1 MKKYLSFLLALFIIF
16 SLSACESETPKETVS
31 KNEVVEV
38 VETPTPTST
47 PTQTHTPT
55 PTPISLKDLKVH
67 FLDVGQ
73 ADSIF
78 VELPNNESMLIDA
91 GKNGS
96 GSTVVSYIK
105 GLGFTTIDY
114 LIGTHPHEDHIGGL
128 DDVINS
134 LKINNIY
141 MPKVSH
147 TSKTFEDV
155 LTAIKNNNLTVK
167 TSKAGVSILDLE
179 DLKVN
184 IIAPISGSY
193 KDLNDYSTVIKLT
206 YKNNSFL
213 LAGDAESVSENEMIN
228 SGEDLKADL
237 LKVGHHGSSSSTTR
251 SFLNKVNPKYSVI
264 SVGKGNSYGHP
275 SSQTLATLNEYN
287 VEIYRTDEAG
297 TIIATSDGNNITLN
311 KNKSTIKANAP
322 PPAAKSTESSS
333 TNTQVQEQNNVE
345 TTVYI
350 TNSGKKYHSSGC
362 QYLSKSKI
370 SIDLNKAKNQGYT
383 ACSKCSPPR

>member
-47 PTQTHTPT
+47 PTQTPTPT

-167 TSKAGVSILDLE
+167 TAKAGVSILDLE

-275 SSQTLATLNEYN
+275 SSQTLQLLMNTMLKYTGQMKQELLLLLLM
-287 VEIYRTDEAG
+287 EI
-297 TIIATSDGNNITLN
+297 IL
-311 KNKSTIKANAP
+311 
-322 PPAAKSTESSS
+322 
-333 TNTQVQEQNNVE
+333 
-345 TTVYI
+345 
-350 TNSGKKYHSSGC
+350 
-362 QYLSKSKI
+362 L
-370 SIDLNKAKNQGYT
+370 
-383 ACSKCSPPR
+383 